1 MKGGGGLAV
10 ILAKAKDK
18 MKPSSEDEGEEMAMD
33 SEEEGDEGDNPVD
46 LFLESIGQEPT
57 PDARKAFKLAV
68 QSCYGEE

>member
-18 MKPSSEDEGEEMAMD
+18 MKPSEDEGEEMAMD

>member
-18 MKPSSEDEGEEMAMD
+18 MKPSEDEGEEMAMD
-33 SEEEGDEGDNPVD
+33 SEEEGDNPVD